1 MPYRWTILNN
11 KFYKLLI
18 IGAFINL
25 IIFIGIYL
33 WNQGKHSLNSLLV
46 VRPYLEKLSYIEVKN
61 GVKYWQLIAK
71 KAISHKDE
79 ILLEKVNVNFFKKF
93 SLKGD
98 TGVFNPNTKDIKI
111 EGHVNLL
118 QAKGYSLCTDYL
130 EYSHHSGLIFTDAP
144 VVIKGKDI
152 KLSGS
157 GMRYFLKQGKLT
169 LSKVKTYI
177 YQPEEII

>member
-1 MPYRWTILNN
+1 MRLQINHLNN
-11 KFYKLLI
+11 KFYKFLT
-18 IGAFINL
+18 IGIFINL

-33 WNQGKHSLNSLLV
+33 WNQGKHSLNSLV
-46 VRPYLEKLSYIEVKN
+46 VRPYLEKLSYIELKN
-61 GVKYWQLIAK
+61 GAKYWQLIAQR
-71 KAISHKDE
+71 ATSHKDE

-98 TGVFNPNTKDIKI
+98 AGVFNPKTKDIRI

-118 QAKGYSLCTDYL
+118 QAKGYSLFTDYL

-144 VVIKGKDI
+144 VIIKGKDI

-157 GMRYFLKQGKLT
+157 GMRYFLKEGKLI
-169 LSKVKTYI
+169 LSKVETYI
-177 YQPEEII
+177 YRPGEII